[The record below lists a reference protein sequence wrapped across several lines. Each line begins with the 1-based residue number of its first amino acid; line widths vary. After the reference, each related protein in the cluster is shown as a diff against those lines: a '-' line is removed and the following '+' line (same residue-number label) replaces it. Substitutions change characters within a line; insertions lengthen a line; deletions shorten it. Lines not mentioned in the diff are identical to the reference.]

1 MGPLDGL
8 HVEVESSLF
17 RVGADGGVARV
28 GERAGL
34 PVAETGH
41 VILISAEV
49 SLFGCP
55 GRPLEKKV
63 HRRAKGRERL
73 T

>member
-1 MGPLDGL
+1 
-8 HVEVESSLF
+8 
-17 RVGADGGVARV
+17 VGADGGVARV